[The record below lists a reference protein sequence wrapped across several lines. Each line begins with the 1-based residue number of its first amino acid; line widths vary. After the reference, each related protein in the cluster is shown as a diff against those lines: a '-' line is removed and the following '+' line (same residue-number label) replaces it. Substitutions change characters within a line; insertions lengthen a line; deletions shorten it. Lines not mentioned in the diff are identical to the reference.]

1 MAEVIFHGTRA
12 DLMQRLR
19 QLPGILAGTIPDPAG
34 FVEGMQ
40 LRLGVQLLSKIQQ
53 DFITKS
59 QGGTGEDGIK
69 WPPLSPETIAR
80 RRLGPADR
88 KALTIKA
95 RAPKLTESQRR
106 KQEKDIRKRAQL
118 MQVKFGMGTKQAM
131 GLARAQVEAAGR
143 KAGLIKSKK
152 AYLSAREVQILIDT
166 SELFRSLSPGVDG
179 PSGAPGQIF
188 KSLPGRV
195 IVGTNKKPWHHRGNA
210 RLPARHYWPPG
221 GDLPSS
227 WWDVLMTTYRSGL
240 LVGLERWLAG

>member
-1 MAEVIFHGTRA
+1 MPDIIFHGTRA

-19 QLPGILAGTIPDPAG
+19 QLPAILNGTVPDPVG
-34 FVEGMQ
+34 FVQGMQ

-53 DFITKS
+53 AFLVKAS
-59 QGGTGEDGIK
+59 GGTGEDGIK

-95 RAPKLTESQRR
+95 RAPKLTEAQRR
-106 KQEKDIRKRAQL
+106 KQEKEIRKRAQL
-118 MQVKFGMGTKQAM
+118 MQVKFGMAARKAE

-143 KAGLIKSKK
+143 RAGLIKSKR

-188 KSLPGRV
+188 QSMPGRV

-221 GDLPSS
+221 GDLPAS
-227 WWDVLMTTYRSGL
+227 WWDVLMTTYREGL
-240 LVGLERWLAG
+240 LVGLQRMLAG